1 MALTPKGKQVK
12 NLVLE
17 NLEIYVDARIQN
29 VKRRAEREFN
39 EHASEQGGKGLKIG
53 TSKEIRD
60 KYDPLVDELLK
71 WKRYKEAIQDL
82 K

>member
-1 MALTPKGKQVK
+1 MALTPKGKQIK

-17 NLEIYVDARIQN
+17 NLEIYADAKIIQIKHKIEN
-29 VKRRAEREFN
+29 DFNTHATEQKGKRL
-39 EHASEQGGKGLKIG
+39 QIG
-53 TSKEIRD
+53 TSKEIRA
-60 KYDPLVDELLK
+60 KYKDALNELLE

>member
-39 EHASEQGGKGLKIG
+39 EHATAQGAKGLKIG

-71 WKRYKEAIQDL
+71 WKRYKEAIEYL

>member
-1 MALTPKGKQVK
+1 MALTPKGKQIK

-17 NLEIYVDARIQN
+17 NLEIYADAKIIQIKHKIEN
-29 VKRRAEREFN
+29 DFN
-39 EHASEQGGKGLKIG
+39 THATEQKGKHLQIG
-53 TSKEIRD
+53 TSKEIRA
-60 KYDPLVDELLK
+60 KYKDALNELLE